1 MSSRATVQLIF
12 PARPKS
18 GRWDEREYE
27 SLLLHEEL
35 LGPQWFL
42 IAESMGRKQ
51 SSIFN
56 KLRQEKARKSTPTPL
71 RDVHD
76 HTHS

>member
-1 MSSRATVQLIF
+1 MSSRATVELIF
-12 PARPKS
+12 PTRPKS

-27 SLLLHEEL
+27 SLVLHKEL
-35 LGPQWFL
+35 LGPQWGL

-56 KLRQEKARKSTPTPL
+56 KLRKEKAHKSTPTPPQ
-71 RDVHD
+71 DAHD
-76 HTHS
+76 HTHA